1 MNRKE
6 ICAFFAT
13 NPQPVPV
20 SLAQT
25 LASPSHQ
32 LSSASANLASMPNVQ
47 ITALLSVSFRR
58 LDKYPALLQEL
69 QRYTEENHSDRG
81 DIQRAGFLYR
91 EISVCIV
98 CLIHLQFINPIQY
111 HLW

>member
-69 QRYTEENHSDRG
+69 QRILKKI
-81 DIQRAGFLYR
+81 IQIVEIFNVPDFFIEKYLYA
-91 EISVCIV
+91 
-98 CLIHLQFINPIQY
+98 LY
-111 HLW
+111 A